1 VIQFLIWLINFVVQL
16 ITLVVIVQAF
26 LSYFVSPWHP
36 VRETINR
43 FVNPMLAPIRRVLPP
58 IGGLDFSPFVLI
70 ILLQVIRSLL
80 INLLVAIF

>member
-1 VIQFLIWLINFVVQL
+1 MIQFLIWLINFVVQL